1 MSDDVTRSDDAAFVS
16 RQAAAL
22 ERWWNTVRWL
32 RPRQLYGRVWF
43 HAYHPRAP
51 QRSAPRP
58 RFTSGTWAPPVAPA
72 AQLLGPERIELLS
85 EARDISP
92 PSIWNAA
99 DIPRLWLYHL
109 HYFDDLNAR
118 AAPER
123 AGWHAALIERWIAE
137 NPPGRGTGWEPYPA
151 SRRIVNWIKWA
162 MGGGELSHAAL
173 QSLATQV
180 RWLEKR
186 LEWHL
191 LGNHLLANAKAMAIA
206 GCFFAGTEA
215 DRWRQRGAEILGT
228 QLGEQVLADG
238 GHFERSPMYHALV
251 LEDVLDLLNAA
262 QCWPERMPSELVER
276 LRELAPALLR
286 WLGCLCHPDGDIA
299 LFNDSALGVA
309 PARDAL
315 AAYAARL
322 GLPVAE
328 PPRRVEQLAASGF
341 ARVERGPFVLHCD
354 IGDIGP
360 DYLPGHAHAS
370 SLCFELSAFGQ
381 RWLVN
386 SGCSTYARGPERLRQ
401 RGTAAHNTEVVDGRD
416 SSEVWSSFRVA
427 RRAHVR
433 DAAVLEQDERV
444 TVEASHDGYK
454 RRPGVIHRRRFVA
467 EAGGV
472 EIEDRL
478 EGTFERAVGYL
489 HLHPEVDVQLES
501 GMQAVL
507 ARSGERLRLRVTG
520 AQLELAE
527 STWHPSF
534 NHSVPSRV
542 LHLCFD
548 GDVARAR
555 IELS

>member
-1 MSDDVTRSDDAAFVS
+1 
-16 RQAAAL
+16 
-22 ERWWNTVRWL
+22 
-32 RPRQLYGRVWF
+32 
-43 HAYHPRAP
+43 
-51 QRSAPRP
+51 
-58 RFTSGTWAPPVAPA
+58 
-72 AQLLGPERIELLS
+72 
-85 EARDISP
+85 
-92 PSIWNAA
+92 
-99 DIPRLWLYHL
+99 
-109 HYFDDLNAR
+109 
-118 AAPER
+118 
-123 AGWHAALIERWIAE
+123 
-137 NPPGRGTGWEPYPA
+137 
-151 SRRIVNWIKWA
+151 
-162 MGGGELSHAAL
+162 
-173 QSLATQV
+173 
-180 RWLEKR
+180 
-186 LEWHL
+186 
-191 LGNHLLANAKAMAIA
+191 
-206 GCFFAGTEA
+206 
-215 DRWRQRGAEILGT
+215 
-228 QLGEQVLADG
+228 
-238 GHFERSPMYHALV
+238 MYHALV

-276 LRELAPALLR
+276 LRALAPALLR

-309 PARDAL
+309 PARGEL

-322 GLPVAE
+322 GMPVAE
-328 PPRRVEQLAASGF
+328 PLRRVEQLTASGF

-401 RGTAAHNTEVVDGRD
+401 RGTAAHNTVVVDGRD

-433 DAAVLEQDERV
+433 GAAVHEQGERL

-454 RRPGVIHRRRFVA
+454 RRPGVIHHRRFVA
-467 EAGGV
+467 EASGV

-507 ARSGERLRLRVTG
+507 VRSGERLRLRVAG

-542 LHLCFD
+542 LRLCFD

-555 IELS
+555 IELL

>member
-1 MSDDVTRSDDAAFVS
+1 MSDDVTGSDDDAFVS

-43 HAYHPRAP
+43 HAYHPRAL
-51 QRSAPRP
+51 QRSAPTP
-58 RFTSGTWAPPVAPA
+58 RFTSGSWARSIPRP
-72 AQLLGPERIELLS
+72 AQLVAPERIELLS
-85 EARDISP
+85 ETRDISS

-99 DIPRLWLYHL
+99 DVPRLWLYHL
-109 HYFDDLNAR
+109 HYFDDLNAHGAHER
-118 AAPER
+118 AA
-123 AGWHAALIERWIAE
+123 WHEALIERWIAE
-137 NPPGRGTGWEPYPA
+137 NRPGRGTGWEPYPA
-151 SRRIVNWIKWA
+151 SLRIVNWIKWA
-162 MGGGELSHAAL
+162 MSGGQLTPAAL
-173 QSLATQV
+173 QSLATQA
-180 RWLEKR
+180 RWLDKR

-191 LGNHLLANAKAMAIA
+191 LGNHLLVNAKAMAIA
-206 GCFFAGTEA
+206 GCFFAGAEA
-215 DRWRQRGAEILGT
+215 DRWRQRGAEILGA
-228 QLGEQVLADG
+228 QLAEQVLADG

-262 QCWPERMPSELVER
+262 QCWPERLPSELVER
-276 LRELAPALLR
+276 LRAVAPAMLR
-286 WLGCLCHPDGDIA
+286 WLGCLSHPDGDIA

-309 PARDAL
+309 PSRDEL

-322 GLPVAE
+322 GLAAAE
-328 PPRRVEQLAASGF
+328 PPRGVQHLAASGF

-386 SGCSTYARGPERLRQ
+386 SGCSTYARGAERLRQ
-401 RGTAAHNTEVVDGRD
+401 RGTAAHNTVVVNGRD

-433 DAAVLEQDERV
+433 DACVLEQGERV
-444 TVEASHDGYK
+444 SVEASHDGYK
-454 RRPGVIHRRRFVA
+454 RKPGVVHRRRFIA
-467 EAGGV
+467 DAGGV

-489 HLHPEVDVQLES
+489 HLHPDVDAHLD
-501 GMQAVL
+501 GGTQAVL
-507 ARSGERLRLRVTG
+507 SRGGERLRLRVVG

-527 STWHPSF
+527 TTWHPSF
-534 NHSVPSRV
+534 NSSVPSRV
-542 LHLCFD
+542 LRLCFE
-548 GDVARAR
+548 GEVARAR
-555 IELS
+555 IERT

>member
-1 MSDDVTRSDDAAFVS
+1 MRDDVTRGPEDAFVS

-43 HAYHPRAP
+43 HAYHPRAL
-51 QRSAPRP
+51 QRSAPTP
-58 RFTSGTWAPPVAPA
+58 RFISGSWAPSVARP
-72 AQLLGPERIELLS
+72 AQLVAPERIELLS
-85 EARDISP
+85 ETRDISS

-99 DIPRLWLYHL
+99 DVPRLWLYHL

-118 AAPER
+118 AAHER
-123 AGWHAALIERWIAE
+123 AAWHEALLERWISE

-151 SRRIVNWIKWA
+151 SKRIVNWIKWA
-162 MGGGELSHAAL
+162 MSGGQLTPGAL
-173 QSLATQV
+173 QSLATQA

-191 LGNHLLANAKAMAIA
+191 LGNHLLVNAKAMAIA
-206 GCFFAGTEA
+206 GCFFAGAEA
-215 DRWRQRGAEILGT
+215 DRWRQHGAEILGA
-228 QLGEQVLADG
+228 QLAEQVLADG

-262 QCWPERMPSELVER
+262 RCWPERMPSELVER
-276 LRELAPALLR
+276 LRAAAPVMLR

-309 PARDAL
+309 ASRDEL

-322 GLPVAE
+322 GLAAADPL
-328 PPRRVEQLAASGF
+328 RGVEHLAASGF

-381 RWLVN
+381 RWVVN
-386 SGCSTYARGPERLRQ
+386 SGCSTYARGAERLRQ
-401 RGTAAHNTEVVDGRD
+401 RGTAAHNTVVVDGRD

-433 DAAVLEQDERV
+433 DASVLEHGERAV
-444 TVEASHDGYK
+444 VEASHDGYK
-454 RRPGVIHRRRFVA
+454 RRPGVVHRRRFA
-467 EAGGV
+467 ADARGV

-478 EGTFERAVGYL
+478 EGSFERAVAYL
-489 HLHPEVDVQLES
+489 HLHPDVHVRIER
-501 GMQAVL
+501 GAQAVL
-507 ARSGERLRLRVTG
+507 ERSGERLRLRVVG

-534 NHSVPSRV
+534 NQNVPTRV
-542 LHLCFD
+542 LRLAFE

-555 IELS
+555 IELT